1 MKIKF
6 NDPTEFARLEND
18 AIDGALIYDDFPP
31 EEYKYFSKLSKL
43 GYNNRHKGWSV
54 EICQAKQEEYK
65 QQYYKEKSY
74 NNRFTELYRQVHQ
87 NILTSSEIT
96 REMYKTN
103 DKEQMLS
110 LALQAIENMTQED
123 GFVKRII
130 KNVKESDIT

>member
-1 MKIKF
+1 MKINFK
-6 NDPTEFARLEND
+6 DEAQFAKLED
-18 AIDGALIYDDFPP
+18 KAIDGALIYDDFPP

-123 GFVKRII
+123 GFVKRIM

>member
-1 MKIKF
+1 MKINFK
-6 NDPTEFARLEND
+6 DEAQFAKLED
-18 AIDGALIYDDFPP
+18 KAIDGALIYDDFPP

>member
-1 MKIKF
+1 MKINFK
-6 NDPTEFARLEND
+6 DEAQFAKLED
-18 AIDGALIYDDFPP
+18 KAIDGALIYDDFPP

-96 REMYKTN
+96 RKMYKTN